1 MLPNDFFEITKAVE
15 HRNNRTLKE
24 LFKGYIKGSF
34 LIDIKYRVIEELG
47 EKLLTLYDFSLQRH
61 INDLVTPKDTNAEY
75 DICKHIVGVHRA
87 NTIFLKSEERIQ
99 KEKDE
104 KYKSQLINQVVE
116 QISLRAYG
124 SAYFREKKI
133 VLGDQFNYYPVPYEL
148 FVLCMR
154 MHSICYQK
162 GAIGDSAY
170 YFAKIINKAMSA
182 LTLLEDG
189 FLSTAY
195 LPCRTALE
203 LYVKLLVLRNFPEL
217 FEEDRKFSYYETI
230 QTCYEQEF
238 PDEFNQLFANRINKK
253 EKNKIEYLHYGFV
266 DNISDYHD
274 IVKKKPYS
282 FNGLLKYLKAISS
295 SDILGVFNTIEMLH
309 KMCHGYVHGGISE
322 SKYPLLHYFEITLML
337 YYVIPTT
344 YMMFCTDYNEETC
357 ISGIDILEKIQ
368 SDSALLI
375 NQYDNRST
383 ENFEIKN

>member
-1 MLPNDFFEITKAVE
+1 MVPTLPKNVVE
-15 HRNNRTLKE
+15 QIQRKNNRSLKD
-24 LFKGYIKGSF
+24 LFKNDIRGSF
-34 LIDIKYRVIEELG
+34 LIEMKYRVLNELG
-47 EKLLTLYDFSLQRH
+47 ESFLTLYDFSWSDERM
-61 INDLVTPKDTNAEY
+61 VTGNGPEPEY
-75 DICKHIVGVHRA
+75 DICKHIVGVHRS
-87 NTIFLKSEERIQ
+87 NTIFFTPEEKSK

-104 KYKSQLINQVVE
+104 NYKLQLTKQVAD
-116 QISLRAYG
+116 QIRLRAYG
-124 SAYFREKKI
+124 SAYFRSKI
-133 VLGDQFNYYPVPYEL
+133 ITLGERFNYYPIPYEL
-148 FVLCMR
+148 FVLCTR

-182 LTLLEDG
+182 LTLLEDS

-266 DNISDYHD
+266 DKISDYHD

-282 FNGLLKYLKAISS
+282 FNGLLNYLKAISS
-295 SDILGVFNTIEMLH
+295 SDILGVFNIIEMLH
-309 KMCHGYVHGGISE
+309 KTCHGYVHGGISE

-344 YMMFCTDYNEETC
+344 YMLFCTDYNEETC
-357 ISGIDILEKIQ
+357 ISGIDILEKIK

>member
-282 FNGLLKYLKAISS
+282 FNGLLNYLKANSS

>member
-1 MLPNDFFEITKAVE
+1 MLPNDFFTITKNIE
-15 HRNNRTLKE
+15 QQNNRTLKE

-34 LIDIKYRVIEELG
+34 LIDIKYRVIKELG
-47 EKLLTLYDFSLQRH
+47 EKLLTLYDFNFQHH
-61 INDLVTPKDTNAEY
+61 INDLVTPKDTNSEY

-87 NTIFLKSEERIQ
+87 NTIFFTSEERIQ

-104 KYKSQLINQVVE
+104 KYKCQLVNQVVE
-116 QISLRAYG
+116 QISLRPYG

-154 MHSICYQK
+154 MHTIIYQK
-162 GAIGDSAY
+162 GAIGDSSY
-170 YFAKIINKAMSA
+170 YFAKIINKALSA
-182 LTLLEDG
+182 LTLLEDN

-203 LYVKLLVLRNFPEL
+203 VYLKLLVLRNFPEL
-217 FEEDRKFSYYETI
+217 FEEDKKFSYYETI
-230 QTCYEQEF
+230 QTCCEQEF
-238 PDEFNQLFANRINKK
+238 PEEFNQLFVDRKNKK

-266 DNISDYHD
+266 DKIPDYHGV
-274 IVKKKPYS
+274 VKQKPYS

-295 SDILGVFNTIEMLH
+295 SDIYDVFDTIETLH

-337 YYVIPTT
+337 NFVVPTT
-344 YMMFCTDYNEETC
+344 YMMLCEDYNEETT
-357 ISGIDILEKIQ
+357 ISGIDVLDKIQ
-368 SDSALLI
+368 SDSQLLVS
-375 NQYDNRST
+375 QYDKRST
-383 ENFEIKN
+383 ENFEMKN

>member
-1 MLPNDFFEITKAVE
+1 MIPTLPKNVVE
-15 HRNNRTLKE
+15 QIQRKNNRSLKD
-24 LFKGYIKGSF
+24 LFKNDIRGSF
-34 LIDIKYRVIEELG
+34 LIEMKYRVLNELG
-47 EKLLTLYDFSLQRH
+47 ESFFTLYDFSWSDEH
-61 INDLVTPKDTNAEY
+61 MVTGNGPEPEY
-75 DICKHIVGVHRA
+75 DICKHIVGVHRS
-87 NTIFLKSEERIQ
+87 NTIFFTPEEKSK

-104 KYKSQLINQVVE
+104 NYKLQLTKQVAD
-116 QISLRAYG
+116 QIRLRAYG
-124 SAYFREKKI
+124 SAYFRSKI
-133 VLGDQFNYYPVPYEL
+133 ITLGERFNYYPIPYEL

-266 DNISDYHD
+266 DKISDYHD

-282 FNGLLKYLKAISS
+282 FNGLLNYLKAISS